1 MTCTSCVGT
10 IILMLRTNL
19 YLTEEQNREI
29 TRLVMVVKKPKA
41 AVLRHLIVFGLK
53 NSSLAKSNTA
63 QALLRLAGLAEA
75 LPSRGPKDLSTNL
88 DKYAWDE

>member
-1 MTCTSCVGT
+1 
-10 IILMLRTNL
+10 
-19 YLTEEQNREI
+19 
-29 TRLVMVVKKPKA
+29 
-41 AVLRHLIVFGLK
+41 VFGLK

>member
-1 MTCTSCVGT
+1 
-10 IILMLRTNL
+10 MLRTSL

-29 TRLVMVVKKPKA
+29 TRLAVVVKKPKA

-53 NSSLAKSNTA
+53 NASLAKSSSTR
-63 QALLRLAGLAEA
+63 ALLKLADLAEL
-75 LPSRGPKDLSTNL
+75 LPGKGPKDMSTNL

>member
-1 MTCTSCVGT
+1 
-10 IILMLRTNL
+10 MLRTNL

-29 TRLVMVVKKPKA
+29 TRLAMITEKPKA

-53 NSSLAKSNTA
+53 NDSLAKSNTA
-63 QALLRLAGLAEA
+63 QALLRLVGLAET
-75 LPSRGPKDLSTNL
+75 LPSKGPKDLSANL